1 MGRAGRDAAGI
12 RLARNPILQQLLRN
26 RYLYLLLLPGIAFF
40 IVFCYF
46 PMYGVTLAFKDFN
59 ITQGIIGS
67 PWVGFEHFVEMVE
80 EPQFW
85 RAFWNTLE
93 ISIGRIVTGFP
104 IPILLALM
112 FNEMRNGIL
121 RKGLQTIATFPNF
134 LSWIVVSGIAFNLM
148 GSQGA
153 VNGIL
158 SMFGLESRQFLADP
172 AIFRP
177 MLYLSAIWK
186 SAGWGSIIY
195 LAAISGIN
203 PEIYEA
209 ATIDGATRIQ
219 SIRYI
224 TWPSISSTAVLMLI
238 LSIGGVMNAGFE
250 QVFLMYNPTVYSVGD
265 IIDTYVYRKSFTGAP
280 QYELSTAVGL
290 FKSAINF
297 VLLFG
302 ADRVAKW
309 IDPESGVL

>member
-1 MGRAGRDAAGI
+1 M
-12 RLARNPILQQLLRN
+12 
-26 RYLYLLLLPGIAFF
+26 
-40 IVFCYF
+40 C
-46 PMYGVTLAFKDFN
+46 
-59 ITQGIIGS
+59 
-67 PWVGFEHFVEMVE
+67 
-80 EPQFW
+80 
-85 RAFWNTLE
+85 
-93 ISIGRIVTGFP
+93 
-104 IPILLALM
+104 
-112 FNEMRNGIL
+112 
-121 RKGLQTIATFPNF
+121 
-134 LSWIVVSGIAFNLM
+134 
-148 GSQGA
+148 SQGA